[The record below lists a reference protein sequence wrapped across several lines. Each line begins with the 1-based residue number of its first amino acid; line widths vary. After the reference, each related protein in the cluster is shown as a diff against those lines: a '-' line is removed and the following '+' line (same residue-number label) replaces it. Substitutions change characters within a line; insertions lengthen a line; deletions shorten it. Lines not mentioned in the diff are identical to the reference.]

1 MEDCKLPLVLA
12 SASPR
17 RRFLL
22 SSLGI
27 DFEVVVSYAEER
39 DEGNSPTAIVEENAV
54 AKCEEVVSRLAYPAV
69 VISAD
74 TLVFCDGEVLSKPQ
88 DIDEARSMLQ
98 RLSGNTHQ
106 VVTGIAV
113 ANTADGRRARG
124 SETTDVTF
132 RNLTEEEMETF
143 IRVVNPVDRAGAY
156 TVDGPG
162 SLLVSR
168 YDGCYYN
175 VLGLPI
181 VRLDKLLRK
190 VGVSLFQRIDPTK
203 AKFL

>member
-1 MEDCKLPLVLA
+1 MEDCKLPLILA

-17 RRFLL
+17 RHSLL
-22 SSLGI
+22 ASLGV
-27 DFEVVVSYAEER
+27 DFEVMVSSAKEI
-39 DEGNSPTAIVEENAV
+39 DEGISPTSIVEENAT
-54 AKCEEVVSRLAYPAV
+54 AKCEEVASRLAYPAV
-69 VISAD
+69 IISAD

-88 DIDEARSMLQ
+88 DIEEARSMLY

-113 ANTADGRRARG
+113 ANTADGRKARG

-132 RNLTEEEMETF
+132 RSLTDEEIETF
-143 IRVVNPVDRAGAY
+143 VQVVNPLDRAGAY

-190 VGVSLFQRIDPTK
+190 VGVSLFQRINAEK

>member
-1 MEDCKLPLVLA
+1 MEDCKLPLILA

-17 RRFLL
+17 RRSLL
-22 SSLGI
+22 SSIGI
-27 DFEVVVSYAEER
+27 DFEVIVSYAKEI
-39 DEGNSPTAIVEENAV
+39 DAGASPTTLVEENAW
-54 AKCEEVVSRLAYPAV
+54 AKCEEVTSRVAYPAV
-69 VISAD
+69 VIAAD

-88 DIDEARSMLQ
+88 DVDEARSMLQ

-106 VVTGIAV
+106 VITGIAV

-132 RNLTEEEMETF
+132 RTLSDEEIETF
-143 IRVVNPVDRAGAY
+143 IQVVNPIDRAGAY

-190 VGVSLFQRIDPTK
+190 VGVFLFQRINAGK

>member
-17 RRFLL
+17 RRSLL
-22 SSLGI
+22 ASIGI
-27 DFEVVVSYAEER
+27 DFEVIVSYAEEV
-39 DEGNSPTAIVEENAV
+39 DEGASPTTLVEENAC
-54 AKCEEVVSRLAYPAV
+54 AKCEEVASRLAYPAV
-69 VISAD
+69 IISAD
-74 TLVFCDGEVLSKPQ
+74 TLVFCDGEVLSKPR
-88 DIDEARSMLQ
+88 DIEEARDMLR

-106 VVTGIAV
+106 VITGIAV
-113 ANTADGRRARG
+113 ANTADGRKTRG

-132 RNLTEEEMETF
+132 RPLTDEEIETF
-143 IRVVNPVDRAGAY
+143 VHVVNPIDRAGAY

-190 VGVSLFQRIDPTK
+190 VGVFLFQRINASQ